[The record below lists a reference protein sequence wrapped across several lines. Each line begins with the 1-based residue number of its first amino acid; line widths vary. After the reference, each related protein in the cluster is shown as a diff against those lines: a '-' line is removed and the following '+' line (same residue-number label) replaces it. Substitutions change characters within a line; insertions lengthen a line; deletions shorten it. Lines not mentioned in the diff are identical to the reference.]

1 MKLVQIN
8 AVYKIG
14 STGRNTL
21 EMHEYCIKHGIE
33 SHVFCSNMSDEKQN
47 IYKIGSKFDHKL
59 HALWSRIFGKQAFF
73 SHSATR
79 MMLRKINTIH
89 PDVVILGNLHS
100 NYVNLPMLLGYLAK
114 KNIST
119 IVVMHD
125 CWFFTGHCTH
135 YFSIGCDKWQTECKN
150 CSMMKE
156 DNASLFFDTSNFMFR
171 HKKYLFNA
179 IPRLGVIGVSGWITN
194 EAKKSAI
201 LANAKIFQ
209 RVYNW
214 IDLNKF
220 YPRDTKKLKEK
231 LGIKNEFVVLG
242 VATSWNEHKGLSHFI
257 KVAKNLPNIKVI
269 LVGRLDEEIPLMD
282 NLKCIGRTASVDELA
297 EYYSLAD
304 VLLVCSPQETFG
316 KVSAEALACGTP
328 VIANDRTANPEIVGD
343 ECGFIVHDN
352 NDMEIYSAIERLRE
366 IGKTYY
372 KDKCIER
379 ANNLF
384 RSTIQIEKYLNV
396 AIFLL
401 KQKVDIIINK

>member
-1 MKLVQIN
+1 MKIVQIN

-21 EMHEYCIKHGIE
+21 EMHEYCVLKGIE
-33 SHVFCSNMSDEKQN
+33 SHVFCSNMNDIKHN
-47 IYKIGSKFDHKL
+47 IYKMGSKFDHKL

-73 SHSATR
+73 SHGATR
-79 MMLRKINTIH
+79 KMLKKMDTIQ
-89 PDVVILGNLHS
+89 PDVVILGNLHG
-100 NYVNLPMLLGYLAK
+100 NYINLPMLLRYLAE

-135 YFSIGCDKWQTECKN
+135 YFSIGCEKWQSECKN
-150 CSMMKE
+150 CMMMKE

-171 HKKYLFNA
+171 HKKSLFGA
-179 IPRLGVIGVSGWITN
+179 IPRLGVIGVSEWITN

-201 LANAKIFQ
+201 FAHAKIYQ
-209 RVYNW
+209 KVYNW

-220 YPRDTKKLKEK
+220 YPRDVANLKGK
-231 LGIKNEFVVLG
+231 LGINNEFVVLG
-242 VATSWNEHKGLSHFI
+242 VATSWNDHKGLSHFI
-257 KVAKNLPNIKVI
+257 KVAKDLPNIKVI

-282 NLKCIGRTASVDELA
+282 NLKCIGLTASVDELA

-328 VIANDRTANPEIVGD
+328 VIANDRTANPEIVGA
-343 ECGFIVHDN
+343 ECGFIVHYN
-352 NDMEIYSAIERLRE
+352 NDMEIYSAIERLRK

-372 KDKCIER
+372 KNKCIER

-384 RSTIQIEKYLNV
+384 QSTIQIEKYLNV
-396 AIFLL
+396 AKFLL
-401 KQKVDIIINK
+401 KQKVDFIMDK